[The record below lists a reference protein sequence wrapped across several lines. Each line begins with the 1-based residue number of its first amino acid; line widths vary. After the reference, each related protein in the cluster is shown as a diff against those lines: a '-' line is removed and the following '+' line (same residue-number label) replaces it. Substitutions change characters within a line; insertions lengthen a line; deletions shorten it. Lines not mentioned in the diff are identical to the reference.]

1 MEILGMILLVIGV
14 LISAVGSIWLLIE
27 AFQESILW
35 GLGCV
40 FVPFIPLIFLVMH
53 WSKCAKPSLIML
65 VGTAL
70 GIIGVVLVGIGNA

>member
-1 MEILGMILLVIGV
+1 MEMLGMILLVIGL

-40 FVPFIPLIFLVMH
+40 LVPFIPLIFLVMH
-53 WSKCAKPSLIML
+53 WSKCAKPTMVMFAVTVL
-65 VGTAL
+65 A
-70 GIIGVVLVGIGNA
+70 IIGVVLVGMGNA